1 MPFAPA
7 ILDTQYKKYLELKK
21 KDNHYFMAS
30 GSNVTSLGKKIMSA
44 AVHPYDFTARPQIVS
59 KDKNNFF
66 YKIIES
72 FGKYTGRYVLLNTS
86 LNLHGFPIVNDYKDL
101 IYILENS
108 SLDGC
113 ILENKIILRK

>member
-1 MPFAPA
+1 
-7 ILDTQYKKYLELKK
+7 
-21 KDNHYFMAS
+21 
-30 GSNVTSLGKKIMSA
+30 MSA